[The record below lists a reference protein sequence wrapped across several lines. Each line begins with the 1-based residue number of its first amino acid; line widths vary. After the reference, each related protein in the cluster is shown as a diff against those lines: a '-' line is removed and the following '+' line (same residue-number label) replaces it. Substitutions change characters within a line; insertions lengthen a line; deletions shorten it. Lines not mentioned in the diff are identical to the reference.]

1 MKNKK
6 TLLLIPFAT
15 LALAGCV
22 NTVSSSS
29 QTTSQS
35 VSSSVD
41 DYQLKWITPT
51 STPALAF
58 YDQGKNEN
66 WVSSASPA
74 TTVIPAFGTATYDAI
89 VFDGVSGL
97 NLVKKNN
104 WGWKMAKWIS
114 GGNFY
119 VVSTLHAA
127 KTDFAAGQTITG
139 FVKSGNA
146 AQTFLKLSKEKW
158 GWTYDDSQATFL
170 NGVAEVQ
177 SAMISDADSR
187 DYWIVADPI
196 YTSVKAALA
205 KNGKTLNLI
214 SDLQADWKSAYNAGT
229 IPAAALFVRSSSYDA
244 HKEVFDK
251 FLSETQTR
259 VDNSIDNVASVT
271 KAVTDYGTDDDAK
284 ARFGFTS
291 AIVTAMQ
298 GNGANKFAMIKSGE
312 VTSVKAFANGFASI
326 ILGSTF
332 ADSYFLS

>member
-15 LALAGCV
+15 LALAACA
-22 NTVSSSS
+22 
-29 QTTSQS
+29 QTTSS
-35 VSSSVD
+35 VKAD
-41 DYQLKWITPT
+41 DYAIKWITPT

-66 WVSSASPA
+66 WVSSSTPGAVVP
-74 TTVIPAFGTATYDAI
+74 PAFGTATYDAI

-119 VVSTLHAA
+119 VVSTLHTA

-139 FVKSGNA
+139 FVETGNA

-158 GWTYDDSQATFL
+158 NWTYDDSQVLFL
-170 NGVAEVQ
+170 DGVDKV
-177 SAMISDADSR
+177 SSTLLSNPDSR

-196 YTSVKAALA
+196 YTNVKAALA
-205 KNGKTLNLI
+205 KNGKTLNVI
-214 SDLQADWKSAYNAGT
+214 SDLQADWKAAYNAGT
-229 IPAAALFVRSSSYDA
+229 IPAAALFVRSTSYDA

-251 FLSETQTR
+251 FLAETQTR
-259 VDNSIDNVASVT
+259 VDASIDKVADVA
-271 KAVTDYGTDDDAK
+271 KVVADYGTDDEAK

-291 AIVTAMQ
+291 SIVTAMQ